1 MIWAIRRPSSF
12 AFTGYFRR
20 DSGWEILVVV
30 RRSTCR
36 PKGTSSI
43 HSLVRAMHASI
54 AFSFLFS
61 FLFMKNINLILIQ
74 IEYKKHEKNTKIPFD
89 LSFNFLDF
97 KDNEVIVL
105 FVNKKGNYTKPLL
118 VFHFILVFL
127 LRVSMQ
133 FDNEK
138 NM

>member
-1 MIWAIRRPSSF
+1 LP
-12 AFTGYFRR
+12 
-20 DSGWEILVVV
+20 
-30 RRSTCR
+30 
-36 PKGTSSI
+36 
-43 HSLVRAMHASI
+43 
-54 AFSFLFS
+54 
-61 FLFMKNINLILIQ
+61 LIQ
-74 IEYKKHEKNTKIPFD
+74 IEYNKKKYEKNIKIPFD
-89 LSFNFLDF
+89 STFNFLDF